1 MGRTIHYSI
10 EDDSRNFITEEEWEK
25 IEKLQNRYNTSYK
38 WSCEKLC
45 LERHSIH
52 PNWRA
57 WDETGLKVQEVWNKI
72 HAELKKPNGMQKLLE
87 HGLIEVSKGGYRGS
101 GFLMSGFTKVRED
114 EHNAGLVVMF
124 LLEASLTAPGIKIK
138 VYDEG
143 DYLKCPVIIQNG
155 TMKPDLEEL
164 KEQENSLEPKSL

>member
-1 MGRTIHYSI
+1 MGRTIHYSV
-10 EDDSRNFITEEEWEK
+10 EDDGQNFIAEEEWQQ
-25 IEKLQNRYNTSYK
+25 IEKLQGKYNQTYK
-38 WSCEKLC
+38 WTCERLC

-57 WDETGLKVQEVWNKI
+57 WDETSLKVQEVWNEI

-101 GFLMSGFTKVRED
+101 EFLMSGFTKVRED

-124 LLEASLTAPGIKIK
+124 LLEASLIAPGIQIK

-143 DYLKCPVIIQNG
+143 DCLKCPVIIQNG
-155 TMKPDLEEL
+155 TIKPDAEEPIEGNDCLE
-164 KEQENSLEPKSL
+164 